1 MLSNHWVPRHWTLTA
16 DKEDTSS
23 ATLSSSSSSSSL
35 VEHLHLGCNKESVIW
50 MLFFFVLSSNP
61 FAQTWIHHR
70 VHLSIYFWSISHEFQ
85 RIEPVEA
92 QNKSVFPFKNATVW
106 SICAVFVMQY
116 FAAFLTAVWE
126 FSDAAPHSALE
137 GHAQSIQ
144 WLTAATDG
152 VRGGG
157 RRQVLTDLA
166 FLSLVQTGRRVY
178 WPLVCSS
185 SPLRFFFSFLFSM
198 QSCHFLLV
206 FLGNIDIWWLCTTT
220 CGP

>member
-1 MLSNHWVPRHWTLTA
+1 MLSNHWVPRHRTLTA
-16 DKEDTSS
+16 DKEDDTSS
-23 ATLSSSSSSSSL
+23 TTLSSSSL
-35 VEHLHLGCNKESVIW
+35 VENLHLGCNKESVIW

-61 FAQTWIHHR
+61 FAQTWTHHR

-157 RRQVLTDLA
+157 RRQPPSKWLLVLTDLA
-166 FLSLVQTGRRVY
+166 FLFTGPN
-178 WPLVCSS
+178 W
-185 SPLRFFFSFLFSM
+185 
-198 QSCHFLLV
+198 
-206 FLGNIDIWWLCTTT
+206 
-220 CGP
+220 